1 MPRALALAL
10 LAGAL
15 VLAAAAPG
23 ARAQAVTPAEA
34 RALGQEAFL
43 YGFPLLELLRV
54 RATAT
59 SVRCPDGQGNAPVNA
74 FSTARGFATPADRT
88 VVAPNVDTLYS
99 IAHLD
104 LGRGPVV
111 LRHPDMGRRYFVFQL
126 LDAYTNTIGY
136 VGTRTTGRRA
146 GRFAITWRGARGG
159 QARRTRGA
167 RRLVSPTR
175 RVWVIGRTVAS
186 DRRDQR
192 RALRLMRRYRLVP
205 PGGARR
211 FPRDCRPGRPAQART
226 RTGLAFLTA
235 LGTALRQ
242 NPPPARDRPL
252 LARLARV
259 GVGPGLRPDRA
270 GLDPGTLAALVAG
283 VTTTAT
289 ALPTV
294 VRSRILQGAA
304 AGGGW
309 SIPAAN
315 IGDYGTDYAYRAGV
329 ALFGL
334 GANTPEEAVYPTAY
348 TDGEGRTLDGG
359 SRYRLVFGPGE
370 QPPNRAFWSLT
381 VYDAD
386 GYLVANP
393 QDRYAVG
400 SSHPPLVRRADGSV
414 VIALQRTRPTERRVN
429 WLPVPA
435 GPFRLNLRIYRP
447 ARSVLAGDWRPPPV
461 RRLEP

>member
-10 LAGAL
+10 LAAAT

-34 RALGQEAFL
+34 RAIGQQAFL
-43 YGFPLLELLRV
+43 YGLPLLEFLRV
-54 RATAT
+54 RETAT
-59 SVRCPDGQGNAPVNA
+59 SVRCPDGEGNAPVNA
-74 FSTARGFATPADRT
+74 ISNARGFATPADRT

-111 LRHPDMGRRYFVFQL
+111 LSHPDLGRRYVVFQL
-126 LDAYTNTIGY
+126 LDPYTNTIGY

-146 GRFAITWRGARGG
+146 GRFAITWRGAPDR
-159 QARRTRGA
+159 ADRRLRGA
-167 RRLVSPTR
+167 RRVVSPAR
-175 RVWVIGRTVAS
+175 RVWVIGRTVA
-186 DRRDQR
+186 RGRADQR
-192 RALRLMRRYRLVP
+192 RALGLMRRYRLAP

-211 FPRDCRPGRPAQART
+211 FPRGCRPGEPVEART
-226 RTGLAFLTA
+226 PAGLDFLVA
-235 LGTALRQ
+235 LGTALRE

-270 GLDPGTLAALVAG
+270 GLAPETLAALVAG
-283 VTTTAT
+283 VTTTAG
-289 ALPTV
+289 ALPAV
-294 VRSRILQGAA
+294 SRARIAEGAA
-304 AGGGW
+304 AGRGW

-329 ALFGL
+329 ALLGL
-334 GANTPEEAVYPTAY
+334 GANTPEEAVYPTALA
-348 TDGEGRTLDGG
+348 DGEGRPLDGR
-359 SRYRLVFGPGE
+359 SRYRLVFAPG
-370 QPPNRAFWSLT
+370 QAPPNRAFWSLT
-381 VYDAD
+381 VYDVD
-386 GYLVANP
+386 GRLVANP

-400 SSHPPLVRRADGSV
+400 DSHPPLVRRADGSIV
-414 VIALQRTRPTERRVN
+414 VALQRTRPAERRVN

-435 GPFRLNLRIYRP
+435 GPFRLNLRIYWP

-461 RRLEP
+461 RRLDP